1 MIRYS
6 LRMKLNRIYFN
17 RNEEDQLASKRNS
30 TLLRLIR
37 PRKIHKS
44 NWALFLPR
52 GDVTLP
58 LKQANFSIFYHIII
72 YYYPFFLNN
81 FLGYLL
87 LTESKMFVIKKFPL
101 SLECC
106 FVSLFRLQIHLPSP
120 FVESFAIY
128 SCASLPRRNS

>member
-1 MIRYS
+1 
-6 LRMKLNRIYFN
+6 MKLSRIYFN

-30 TLLRLIR
+30 TLLQLIR
-37 PRKIHKS
+37 PRKIRKS

-52 GDVTLP
+52 EDVTLP

-87 LTESKMFVIKKFPL
+87 LTECKKLVIKKVPFIL
-101 SLECC
+101 GMLLR
-106 FVSLFRLQIHLPSP
+106 LFIP
-120 FVESFAIY
+120 AT
-128 SCASLPRRNS
+128 NSSTLTLCQVFCYLFLRQSS